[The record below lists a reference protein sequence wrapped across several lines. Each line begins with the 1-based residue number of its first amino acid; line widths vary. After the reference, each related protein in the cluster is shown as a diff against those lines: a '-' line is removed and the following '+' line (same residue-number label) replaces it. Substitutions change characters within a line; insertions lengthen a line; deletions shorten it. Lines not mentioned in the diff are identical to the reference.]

1 MRETDS
7 FWNKILGA
15 LYGRWIFPNLD
26 LYCEKNSSIGVNLG
40 NCALGTRVVMNLLKL
55 FFEKT
60 AAGRVPKFHLYFDN
74 YFTNLDLMVHLHKL
88 RLKCTGTI
96 RENRVTE
103 KNIIS
108 KKSPR
113 GSYVVKHDKNSG
125 MNYITAMDS
134 KLVSIVSTAAGV
146 TPMLNSRR
154 CCAAQCNNVIFLGIV
169 RLRS

>member
-1 MRETDS
+1 
-7 FWNKILGA
+7 
-15 LYGRWIFPNLD
+15 
-26 LYCEKNSSIGVNLG
+26 
-40 NCALGTRVVMNLLKL
+40 LKP
-55 FFEKT
+55 FFEQT

-113 GSYVVKHDKNSG
+113 GNYVVKHDKNSG

-134 KLVSIVSTAAGV
+134 KPVSIVYSC
-146 TPMLNSRR
+146 R
-154 CCAAQCNNVIFLGIV
+154 CDSNAKFKKI
-169 RLRS
+169 